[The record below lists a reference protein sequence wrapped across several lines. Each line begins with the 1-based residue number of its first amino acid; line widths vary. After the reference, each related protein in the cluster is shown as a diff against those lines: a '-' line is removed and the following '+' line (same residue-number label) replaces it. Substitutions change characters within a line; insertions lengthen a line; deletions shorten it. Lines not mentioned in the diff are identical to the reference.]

1 MTTFPL
7 LKLSAAVCGLG
18 LVLACAGTPA
28 RAQQT
33 TDTTA
38 LAADTV
44 AATVDSARTET
55 KTGALRETVQDL
67 KDKAQDLVEDAKAD
81 LKESWQDAKESYKE
95 QGLQL
100 WNTLKEKAQEW
111 KEEATELF
119 DTYVKSQVVGKFDDN
134 RRQCNQEFCDHLRG
148 GFKAYKIQTF
158 SPEFPGMPARKA
170 EPDTAWPALT
180 WVVPAG
186 VRSLSPLKAPA
197 APEPYYDE
205 LIQVNRLD
213 IEADGVKVALDLEP
227 RLNTY
232 GIGAP
237 TEKNLAAFWQKL
249 SESRFDIPLRQLYE
263 AAAKHRLNDWG
274 FYRLTQAAAA
284 AIYPKNKNGEQEVWT
299 VFMLNQAGYAAKI
312 GRMGADKSAYR
323 LLVLLPFYEKVY
335 NWPYVEIG
343 GAPFYLM
350 EKLAGKQRNEP
361 VYSYEGCFA
370 LGTAPLSLQ
379 FRECVGIPCLY
390 EKNDRFAYNLRM
402 LDFYKNY
409 PYASTALYLHAP
421 CGEVLS
427 KSIRHKCAPAVDSLL
442 TPAPT
447 QACREAVIG
456 YLGQFVATYF
466 NDNAKKKAKPDGQPL
481 FPDEAFALKAGDAKD
496 RAILHA
502 RLVRRFTDLPVI
514 LAEYETTALVGIALP
529 EPPAGAEGQALAAIK
544 GDDGTVFYL
553 FNPNA
558 KDGRFWHCPKP
569 LRDVPP
575 IVVL

>member
-1 MTTFPL
+1 
-7 LKLSAAVCGLG
+7 
-18 LVLACAGTPA
+18 
-28 RAQQT
+28 
-33 TDTTA
+33 
-38 LAADTV
+38 
-44 AATVDSARTET
+44 
-55 KTGALRETVQDL
+55 
-67 KDKAQDLVEDAKAD
+67 
-81 LKESWQDAKESYKE
+81 
-95 QGLQL
+95 
-100 WNTLKEKAQEW
+100 
-111 KEEATELF
+111 F
-119 DTYVKSQVVGKFDDN
+119 DTYVKSQVVGKFEDN

-158 SPEFPGMPARKA
+158 SPEFPEIPTRKA
-170 EPDTAWPALT
+170 EPDTAWPALS
-180 WVVPAG
+180 WIEPAG

-205 LIQVNRLD
+205 LLQVNRLT
-213 IEADGVKVALDLEP
+213 IEADGVKLTLDLEP

-249 SESRFDIPLRQLYE
+249 SESRFDIPLRQLYD
-263 AAAKHRLNDWG
+263 AARKHRLNDWG

-312 GRMGADKSAYR
+312 GRMGADKPAYR

-335 NWPYVEIG
+335 NQPYVEIG

-370 LGTAPLSLQ
+370 LGTSPLSLQ

-390 EKNDRFAYNLRM
+390 EKNDRFAYNLRL

-421 CGEVLS
+421 CGEVLG
-427 KSIRHKCAPAVDSLL
+427 KSIRHKCAPVVDSLL
-442 TPAPT
+442 HTEAAPT
-447 QACREAVIG
+447 QACQEAVID
-456 YLGQFVATYF
+456 YLGQFAATYF
-466 NDNAKKKAKPDGQPL
+466 NDNAKKKIKPDGQPL

-529 EPPAGAEGQALAAIK
+529 NPPAGAEGQALAAIK
-544 GDDGTVFYL
+544 GDDGSVFYL